1 MAEAQA
7 EPIEEPIPNE
17 DAEAEEAAA
26 AAGGDGGE
34 EDPPEE
40 CPSCPPAGA
49 PLWMATF
56 ADMMSLLLCFFVLI
70 LSFAE
75 MNVPKYKQISGSLQ
89 SAFGI
94 QRIVPVVEP
103 PKAQSLIAKAF
114 TPSVAQPT
122 PIETIRQQTTDE
134 TQPDLEKKLETKTE
148 DFPTPEEK
156 AQLEQ
161 MLAEEIAKGQVEVR
175 IEDQELIVEMKSP
188 NVTGGRE
195 AGDSGRMA
203 GAPISREALN
213 TYAKIAEAQSQMDRD
228 LTVLAPEPT
237 VASSQSQG
245 DASGG
250 PAEGQNAGGQPGTG
264 GDGKSA
270 DDLYARLRAD
280 LSEEIEEGLA
290 EVERDGDA
298 VIVRLADQGSFASGS
313 ADLQP
318 AFLPLLR
325 RTGQALTQG
334 DGKISVNGHTDNV
347 PILFNDRFNSNW
359 DLSAARAAAV
369 ADFLLD
375 EFPANPASM
384 TISGFADSKPIADNG
399 TPQGRAQNRRIEIIV
414 EPS

>member
-7 EPIEEPIPNE
+7 EPVEEPIPGE
-17 DAEAEEAAA
+17 EAEAEEAAA
-26 AAGGDGGE
+26 GGGGGE
-34 EDPPEE
+34 EDAPEE

-122 PIETIRQQTTDE
+122 PIDTIRQQTTDE

-175 IEDQELIVEMKSP
+175 IEDEELIVEMKSP

-213 TYAKIAEAQSQMDRD
+213 PYAKIAEAQSQMDRD

-237 VASSQSQG
+237 VASSQGQG

-280 LSEEIEEGLA
+280 LSEEIEDGLA

-334 DGKISVNGHTDNV
+334 DGKINVNGHTDNV
-347 PILFNDRFNSNW
+347 PIINGAEFADNW
-359 DLSAARAAAV
+359 ELSQARALSVVLYLMTSEQMPPRRMAATG
-369 ADFLLD
+369 FG
-375 EFPANPASM
+375 EYQPINPANSRLA
-384 TISGFADSKPIADNG
+384 
-399 TPQGRAQNRRIEIIV
+399 RAQNRRIELKLT
-414 EPS
+414 EK

>member
-1 MAEAQA
+1 MAEAA
-7 EPIEEPIPNE
+7 EEPVEEPIPAE
-17 DAEAEEAAA
+17 DGEAEEAAA
-26 AAGGDGGE
+26 DDGGDDEGGE
-34 EDPPEE
+34 D
-40 CPSCPPAGA
+40 CPNCPPAGA

-122 PIETIRQQTTDE
+122 PVETIRQQTTDE

-148 DFPTPEEK
+148 DYPTPEEK

-175 IEDQELIVEMKSP
+175 IEDQELVVEMKSP
-188 NVTGGRE
+188 NITGGRE

-237 VASSQSQG
+237 VASSQSDG

-250 PAEGQNAGGQPGTG
+250 PADGENAGGLPGSG
-264 GDGKSA
+264 GDGNSA

-290 EVERDGDA
+290 EVERKGDS
-298 VIVRLADQGSFASGS
+298 VIVRLADQGSFNSGS
-313 ADLQP
+313 ADLQ
-318 AFLPLLR
+318 ASFLPLLR

-347 PILFNDRFNSNW
+347 PMLFNDRFNSNW

>member
-1 MAEAQA
+1 MAEAA
-7 EPIEEPIPNE
+7 EEPVEEPIPAE
-17 DAEAEEAAA
+17 DGEAEEAAA
-26 AAGGDGGE
+26 DDGGDEEGGE
-34 EDPPEE
+34 D
-40 CPSCPPAGA
+40 CPNCPPAGA

-122 PIETIRQQTTDE
+122 PVETIRQQTTDE

-148 DFPTPEEK
+148 DYPTPEEK

-175 IEDQELIVEMKSP
+175 IEDQELVVEMKSP
-188 NVTGGRE
+188 NITGGRE

-237 VASSQSQG
+237 VASSQSDG

-250 PAEGQNAGGQPGTG
+250 PADGENAGGLPGSG

-280 LSEEIEEGLA
+280 LSEEI
-290 EVERDGDA
+290 
-298 VIVRLADQGSFASGS
+298 
-313 ADLQP
+313 
-318 AFLPLLR
+318 
-325 RTGQALTQG
+325 
-334 DGKISVNGHTDNV
+334 
-347 PILFNDRFNSNW
+347 
-359 DLSAARAAAV
+359 
-369 ADFLLD
+369 
-375 EFPANPASM
+375 
-384 TISGFADSKPIADNG
+384 
-399 TPQGRAQNRRIEIIV
+399 
-414 EPS
+414 

>member
-1 MAEAQA
+1 MAEAAQPLDEDDPALAA
-7 EPIEEPIPNE
+7 E
-17 DAEAEEAAA
+17 EAEEGA
-26 AAGGDGGE
+26 AAGGGEGDDEGGE
-34 EDPPEE
+34 E
-40 CPSCPPAGA
+40 CPKCPPAGA

-122 PIETIRQQTTDE
+122 PIQTIRQQTTDE
-134 TQPDLEKKLETKTE
+134 TRPELEKKLETKT
-148 DFPTPEEK
+148 DDYPTPEEK

-161 MLAEEIAKGQVEVR
+161 LLAEEIAKGQVEVR
-175 IEDQELIVEMKSP
+175 IEDQELVVEMKSP

-195 AGDSGRMA
+195 AGDAGRMG
-203 GAPISREALN
+203 GAPITREALN
-213 TYAKIAEAQSQMDRD
+213 TYAKIAEAQSQLERD
-228 LTVLAPEPT
+228 LTVLAPDT
-237 VASSQSQG
+237 QVASQASDG
-245 DASGG
+245 DAQGG
-250 PAEGQNAGGQPGTG
+250 PASGEQSGGQPGTG

-313 ADLQP
+313 ADLQQS
-318 AFLPLLR
+318 FLPLLR
-325 RTGQALTQG
+325 RTGAALTQG

-375 EFPANPASM
+375 EFPANPASLSI
-384 TISGFADSKPIADNG
+384 TGFADSKPVAENT

-414 EPS
+414 EPN

>member
-1 MAEAQA
+1 MAEAA
-7 EPIEEPIPNE
+7 EEPVEEPIPAE
-17 DAEAEEAAA
+17 DGEAEEAAA
-26 AAGGDGGE
+26 DDGGDEEGGE
-34 EDPPEE
+34 D
-40 CPSCPPAGA
+40 CPNCPPAGA

-122 PIETIRQQTTDE
+122 PVETIRQQTTDE

-148 DFPTPEEK
+148 DYPTPEEK

-175 IEDQELIVEMKSP
+175 IEDQELVVEMKSP
-188 NVTGGRE
+188 NITGGRE

-237 VASSQSQG
+237 VASSQGDG

-250 PAEGQNAGGQPGTG
+250 PADGENAGGLPGSGAT
-264 GDGKSA
+264 
-270 DDLYARLRAD
+270 ARAQM
-280 LSEEIEEGLA
+280 I
-290 EVERDGDA
+290 
-298 VIVRLADQGSFASGS
+298 FTPGS
-313 ADLQP
+313 AP
-318 AFLPLLR
+318 ICRRKLR
-325 RTGQALTQG
+325 RALRRSSGKGIRLSCGSQTRDPLTQG
-334 DGKISVNGHTDNV
+334 ARTCRPPFCPFSVGR
-347 PILFNDRFNSNW
+347 DRP
-359 DLSAARAAAV
+359 LRKAMAKSA
-369 ADFLLD
+369 
-375 EFPANPASM
+375 
-384 TISGFADSKPIADNG
+384 
-399 TPQGRAQNRRIEIIV
+399 
-414 EPS
+414 